1 MEQETIIYF
10 YPVSEQQEVA
20 GYAPAAKR
28 FWFQDVSLGA
38 YYLGDCQGEFRVL
51 GCAIP
56 HYYYRQKPWKPQ
68 VLSEAMEAVVR
79 RAEGLTDTYLHPQI
93 TSMLTEE
100 YNRRWI
106 PRRQTVQSSVKC
118 LMEQY
123 GARSVNQCREAAVLL
138 GEPVDTEWQMEV
150 TGELLQPY
158 LPKIN
163 RLLIF
168 YEEVAETDI
177 WMELSGHLDDY
188 YYEYGLV
195 PQLEAY
201 VETKDGFRCGKSRC
215 GGMILDFCTKFRYP
229 KISVEGSSV
238 YIDMASQREKE
249 RLLVRKT
256 PQTHYVSPLKYLD
269 TMVKNSYDRL
279 VN

>member
-10 YPVSEQQEVA
+10 YPVSVQQETA
-20 GYAPAAKR
+20 GHAPAAKR

-38 YYLGDCQGEFRVL
+38 YHLGGCQGEFQVL

-56 HYYYRQKPWKPQ
+56 PFYYRHKPWKPQ

-79 RAEGLTDTYLHPQI
+79 CAEGLTDTYLHPQI
-93 TSMLTEE
+93 SKMLTEE
-100 YNRRWI
+100 YDRRWI
-106 PRRQTVQSSVKC
+106 PRRQTVQAVVKC
-118 LMEQY
+118 LMERY
-123 GARSVNQCREAAVLL
+123 GERSVSLCKEAAVLL
-138 GEPVDTEWQMEV
+138 GEPVDTEWQMDM

-168 YEEVAETDI
+168 YEGIAETDI
-177 WMELSGHLDDY
+177 WMELGSHLDDY

-201 VETKDGFRCGKSRC
+201 VETTNGLRCGKQRC
-215 GGMILDFCTKFRYP
+215 GGMILDFSTKFRYP
-229 KISVEGSSV
+229 KLAADGSAV
-238 YIDMASQREKE
+238 YIDMSFEREKE

-256 PQTHYVSPLKYLD
+256 PQMYYVSPLKYLD
-269 TMVKNSYDRL
+269 TMVKNSYDGL